1 MENYEKNLIE
11 HINEVAKKRRNDFE
25 ECTAKALEKP
35 VTIPELKNILMSFS
49 CPVVHRSE
57 FSVDDIPLTRAQY
70 ENAKKILCDTCNKA
84 NVESNKA
91 YNLFHGKVQEK
102 FKEILWKNS
111 FSYKGKNKKEVF
123 NVIFNRAWDEAH
135 GEGLKA
141 VSNEFEDL
149 DDFVNEVFEAA
160 SK

>member
-1 MENYEKNLIE
+1 MENYEKALIE
-11 HINEVAKKRRNDFE
+11 HINAVAKKRRDDFE

-35 VTIPELKNILMSFS
+35 VTISELENIWRSFS
-49 CPVVHRSE
+49 CPAVHRSE

-70 ENAKKILCDTCNKA
+70 ENAKKILRDTCDKA

-91 YNLFHGKVQEK
+91 YNQFHNKAKEK
-102 FKEILWKNS
+102 FKDILRNDS

-123 NVIFNRAWDEAH
+123 NVIFNRAWEEAH

-141 VSNEFEDL
+141 VSNEFDDL
-149 DDFVNEVFEAA
+149 DDFVSDIFQAA
-160 SK
+160 NG